1 MDIKMNVNQY
11 IKDYITDYKESY
23 VTDFNS
29 SFTHK
34 QEDKW
39 NYEDGCVLMGAL
51 QLYQATGEDQYKTFM
66 MNYLDRAISEDGVI
80 DGYEESLYNIDSVA
94 PGKVLFFA
102 YAQTGEEKY
111 RIAIEALMN
120 QLRNHP
126 RTKSGNFWHKN
137 IYPNQIWLDGLYM
150 AQPFYMAYETKF
162 NNNENYA
169 DIIDQFKN
177 VRKYIYSDAKGLYY
191 HAYDEARV
199 QMWADKETG
208 LSPNFWIRSMGW
220 YLMAII
226 DTIEEISDEGA
237 QEREYLSDLLK
248 EAIDGILQ
256 YQDKETKMFYQ
267 VIDRADVENNYLE
280 TSGTSMVAY
289 ALMKGA
295 RLGVLETKPYGELG
309 QEVFESMIAQRLIQE
324 DGALAFTGIC
334 AVAGLGPNETRDGS
348 VEYYLSEPIVS
359 NEQKAVGAMMMA
371 YAQYLML
378 RGSGND

>member
-1 MDIKMNVNQY
+1 MKINQY
-11 IKDYITDYKESY
+11 INDYISDYKESY
-23 VTDFNS
+23 VTNFNS

-51 QLYQATGEDQYKTFM
+51 QLYEATKEDHYKKFII
-66 MNYLDRAISEDGVI
+66 NYLDNAIADDGI
-80 DGYEESLYNIDSVA
+80 IKGYEESLYNIDSVA

-102 YAQTGEEKY
+102 YEQTGHEKY
-111 RIAIEALMN
+111 RKAIEALMN

-126 RTKSGNFWHKN
+126 RTQCGNFWHKN

-150 AQPFYMAYETKF
+150 AQPFYMSYETKF
-162 NNNENYA
+162 NNKENYK

-177 VRKYIYSDAKGLYY
+177 VRKYIYNETKGLYY

-226 DTIEEISDEGA
+226 DTIDQMSKEASEGY
-237 QEREYLSDLLK
+237 QYLVDLLN
-248 EAIDGILQ
+248 EAIEGILQ
-256 YQDKETKMFYQ
+256 YQDEKTKMFYQ
-267 VIDRADVENNYLE
+267 VIDRADVPNNYLE

-289 ALMKGA
+289 AVMKGA
-295 RLGVLETKPYGELG
+295 RLGALETQKYGKIGKEI
-309 QEVFESMIAQRLIQE
+309 FESLIKEKLIEE
-324 DGALAFTGIC
+324 DGALALTGIC
-334 AVAGLGPNETRDGS
+334 AVAGLGPKDTRDGS

-359 NEQKAVGAMMMA
+359 NEQKAVGATMMA
-371 YAQYLML
+371 YAQFLML
-378 RGSGND
+378 KDEG

>member
-1 MDIKMNVNQY
+1 MKINQY
-11 IKDYITDYKESY
+11 ISEYIADYKESY

-51 QLYQATGEDQYKTFM
+51 QLYEATQEKRYKEFVI
-66 MNYLDRAISEDGVI
+66 NYLDKAIENDGCI
-80 DGYEESLYNIDSVA
+80 KGYEETMYNIDSVA

-102 YAQTGEEKY
+102 YEETGDEKY
-111 RIAIEALMN
+111 RVAIEALMN

-162 NNNENYA
+162 NHTDNYK

-177 VRKYIYSDAKGLYY
+177 VRKYIYNEQKGLYY

-226 DTIEEISDEGA
+226 DTLDEISKEAVKEYG
-237 QEREYLSDLLK
+237 YLSDLFK

-289 ALMKGA
+289 AIMKGA
-295 RLGVLETKPYGELG
+295 RLGVLDAKAYGKIGKEI
-309 QEVFESMIAQRLIQE
+309 FESLIEQRLIEE
-324 DGALAFTGIC
+324 DGALALTGIC
-334 AVAGLGPNETRDGS
+334 AVAGLGPKEARDGS

-359 NEQKAVGAMMMA
+359 NEQKAVGATMMA

-378 RGSGND
+378 KGNENG

>member
-1 MDIKMNVNQY
+1 MKINQY
-11 IKDYITDYKESY
+11 INDYISDYKESY
-23 VTDFNS
+23 VTNFNS

-51 QLYQATGEDQYKTFM
+51 QLYEATKEDHYKKFII
-66 MNYLDRAISEDGVI
+66 NYLENAIADEGVI
-80 DGYEESLYNIDSVA
+80 KGYEESLYNIDSVA

-102 YAQTGEEKY
+102 YEQTGHEKY
-111 RIAIEALMN
+111 RKAIEALMN

-126 RTKSGNFWHKN
+126 RTQCGNFWHKN

-162 NNNENYA
+162 NNKENYE

-177 VRKYIYSDAKGLYY
+177 VRKYIYNERKGLYY

-199 QMWADKETG
+199 QMWADKQTG

-226 DTIEEISDEGA
+226 DTIDEMSKEASEGY
-237 QEREYLSDLLK
+237 QYLVDLLN

-256 YQDKETKMFYQ
+256 YQDENTKMFYQ
-267 VIDRADVENNYLE
+267 VIDRADVPNNYLE

-289 ALMKGA
+289 AVMKGA
-295 RLGVLETKPYGELG
+295 RLGVLETQKYGEIG
-309 QEVFESMIAQRLIQE
+309 KKIFESLIKEKLIEE
-324 DGALAFTGIC
+324 DGVLTLTGIC
-334 AVAGLGPNETRDGS
+334 AVAGLGPKDTRDGS

-359 NEQKAVGAMMMA
+359 NEQKAVGATMMA

-378 RGSGND
+378 KDEG

>member
-1 MDIKMNVNQY
+1 MKINQY
-11 IKDYITDYKESY
+11 INDYIADYKESY

-29 SFTHK
+29 EFTNK
-34 QEDKW
+34 QVDKW

-51 QLYQATGEDQYKTFM
+51 QLYEATKEGRYKEFVLT
-66 MNYLDRAISEDGVI
+66 YLDRAIAQDGTI
-80 DGYEESLYNIDSVA
+80 KGYEEAMYNIDSVA

-102 YAQTGEEKY
+102 YEETKQGRY
-111 RIAIEALMN
+111 RLAIEALMT

-162 NNNENYA
+162 NDKENYM

-177 VRKYIYSDAKGLYY
+177 VRKYIYNPEKGLYY
-191 HAYDEARV
+191 HAYDEAKV

-226 DTIEEISDEGA
+226 DTIGEMSKESTAEY
-237 QEREYLSDLLK
+237 EYLSDLFQ
-248 EAIDGILQ
+248 EAVDGILQ
-256 YQDKETKMFYQ
+256 YQDQDTKMFYQ
-267 VIDRADVENNYLE
+267 VIDRADVANNYLE
-280 TSGTSMVAY
+280 SSGTSMVAY
-289 ALMKGA
+289 AVMKGA
-295 RLGVLETKPYGELG
+295 RLGVLEVKKYGEIG
-309 QEVFESMIAQRLIQE
+309 KEIFESLVEQRLIE
-324 DGALAFTGIC
+324 ENGALALTGIC
-334 AVAGLGPNETRDGS
+334 AVAGLGPNEARDGS

-359 NEQKAVGAMMMA
+359 NEQKAVGATMMA

-378 RGSGND
+378 RGSRNGDN

>member
-1 MDIKMNVNQY
+1 MKINQY
-11 IKDYITDYKESY
+11 INDYIADYKESY

-29 SFTHK
+29 EFTNK
-34 QEDKW
+34 QVDKW

-51 QLYQATGEDQYKTFM
+51 QLYEATKEARYKEFV
-66 MNYLDRAISEDGVI
+66 MNYLDRAIAQDGTI
-80 DGYEESLYNIDSVA
+80 KGYEETMYNIDSVA

-102 YAQTGEEKY
+102 YEESKEEKY
-111 RIAIEALMN
+111 RLAIDALMT

-126 RTKSGNFWHKN
+126 RTKSGNFWHKK

-162 NNNENYA
+162 NDKENYK

-177 VRKYIYSDAKGLYY
+177 VRKYIYNPEKGLYY

-220 YLMAII
+220 YLMAIV
-226 DTIEEISDEGA
+226 DTIGELAEGSKEEKGF
-237 QEREYLSDLLK
+237 LTDLLK
-248 EAIDGILQ
+248 EAVDGILQ

-267 VIDRADVENNYLE
+267 VIDRADVKENYLE

-289 ALMKGA
+289 AIMKGA
-295 RLGVLETKPYGELG
+295 RLGLLEAQTYGEIG
-309 QEVFESMIAQRLIQE
+309 KEIFESLLAERLQE
-324 DGALAFTGIC
+324 EAGVLALTGIC

-359 NEQKAVGAMMMA
+359 NEQKAVGATMMA

-378 RGSGND
+378 RGIKDGNN